1 VTNTLSKEG
10 QFVHGSSLSRRSTR
24 LDNQEEPLA
33 VTRRILAALAVLLLS
48 VSLAACG
55 DDDDGGV
62 VADDADDTT
71 DTSAAG
77 AFPVEIDTSAGPV
90 TIEERPTRIVSLSP
104 SATETLFAIGAADQV
119 IAVDKNSNFPAEVP
133 KGDLD
138 AYEPNVE
145 AVIDKK
151 PDLVVLSNDAN
162 DLIASLEAVK
172 IPVLLE
178 DAPTDLDGVLD
189 QVDDLGKAT
198 GHVEEAEELAT
209 TMREDIEEIVAD
221 TEAEGVSYYYEL
233 DSSYYSQTSATFLGK
248 LIGDLGLVNIADGA
262 GDGSDYPQ
270 LSAEHIIR
278 EDPDLILLADTKC
291 CQQSAETVAARPGWA
306 ELEAVKAKAVVE
318 LDDDIAS
325 RWGPRIVDL
334 LRQVADAAEK
344 VKSAA

>member
-1 VTNTLSKEG
+1 MTNTLSKEG

-24 LDNQEEPLA
+24 LDNQEEPHA

-48 VSLAACG
+48 ASLAACG

-62 VADDADDTT
+62 VADDTT
-71 DTSAAG
+71 ETSAA
-77 AFPVEIDTSAGPV
+77 AEFPVEIDTSAGPV

-119 IAVDKNSNFPAEVP
+119 VAVDKNSNFPDEVP

-145 AVIDKK
+145 AVIDKE

-162 DLIASLEAVK
+162 DLIASLEAVE

-189 QVDDLGKAT
+189 QVDDLGRAT
-198 GHVEEAEELAT
+198 GHVEEAEELAA

-306 ELEAVKAKAVVE
+306 ELQAVEEKSVVE
-318 LDDDIAS
+318 LDDDVAS

-334 LRQVADAAEK
+334 VRQVADAAEK

>member
-24 LDNQEEPLA
+24 LDNQEEPHA

-62 VADDADDTT
+62 VADDAEETT
-71 DTSAAG
+71 DTSAEG

-90 TIEERPTRIVSLSP
+90 TIEDRPTRIVSLSP
-104 SATETLFAIGAADQV
+104 SATETLFAIGAGDQV
-119 IAVDKNSNFPAEVP
+119 IAVDENSNFPAEVP

-145 AVIDKK
+145 AVIEKE

-162 DLIASLEAVK
+162 DLIASLEAVE

-178 DAPTDLDGVLD
+178 DAPADLDGVLD
-189 QVDDLGKAT
+189 QVDDLGRAT
-198 GHVEEAEELAT
+198 GHLEEAEELAT
-209 TMREDIEEIVAD
+209 TIREDIEEIVAD

-233 DSSYYSQTSATFLGK
+233 DSSFYSQTSATFLGK

-306 ELEAVKAKAVVE
+306 ELQAVKAKGVVE

-334 LRQVADAAEK
+334 VRRVADAAEK